1 MPIYEYRCDEC
12 GAEFEKRVTRP
23 ADAASVGCPTCGP
36 GHVTRRLS
44 TFAAVTGGSKQ
55 SATMP
60 GCPSA
65 AGCPNR
71 GMCGM
76 D

>member
-1 MPIYEYRCDEC
+1 MPIYEYRCDDC
-12 GAEFEKRVTRP
+12 GAEFEKRVNRV
-23 ADAASVGCPTCGP
+23 ADSAGVGCPTCGKD
-36 GHVTRRLS
+36 HVTMRLS

-55 SATMP
+55 SAAMP
-60 GCPSA
+60 ACSSA

-76 D
+76 G